1 MQEKVLKAAVKGL
14 TFAGIGSLIA
24 MYFGFNQNTLTIF
37 LYLYIAQ
44 AVYKPLKNGF
54 FSYISFSPDI
64 ISRLVIVAEGEELKM
79 KKLLTGEKYRLDGD
93 VEKL

>member
-1 MQEKVLKAAVKGL
+1 MKSAAKGL
-14 TFAGIGSLIA
+14 SFAGIGSLTA

-44 AVYKPLKNGF
+44 ALYNPLKNEL
-54 FSYISFSPDI
+54 FSRISFSPNI
-64 ISRLVIVAEGEELKM
+64 IDRLVIVAEGEELKM

-93 VEKL
+93 IEKL